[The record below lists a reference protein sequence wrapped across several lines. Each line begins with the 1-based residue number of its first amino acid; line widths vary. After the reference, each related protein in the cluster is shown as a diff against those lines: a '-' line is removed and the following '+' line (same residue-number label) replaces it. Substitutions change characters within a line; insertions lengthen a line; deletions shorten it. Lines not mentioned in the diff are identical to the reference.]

1 MAVAKAK
8 TPTKLIKGNIFE
20 FYVPK
25 VYGTK
30 PRPKKITDKKDPTK
44 KVYDKSKP
52 AFFLK
57 SSFTKT
63 TIIPFGNSS
72 KKNLSARYPALLLP
86 QIVHAALECGY
97 GRTGMWSSH
106 LLLNHKESLELASYL
121 LKRLLMVASCIKVD
135 KNDAYFTQ
143 EFYLKIEP
151 SEKVAISFIAGGIG
165 SFIAA
170 YHWLAAAGEKINVM
184 LHTSIYTKGLYP
196 SVITNPLTTK
206 KSPDYLIE
214 SDSGEWHVFES
225 KGGTEAG
232 RNKRIQ
238 EGLLQLGA
246 ITQLAWAS
254 PTLTLKQVQTNVCTH
269 TCIDA
274 GSPLKVLAYDPPG
287 ENTEEGKAIILDEAV
302 CKLLKIVES
311 LDQFHVLGTEVST
324 EDGWEWKTVPQIKN
338 LRVALPSQY
347 FELEEELRTSL
358 GLYFLAIESV
368 DKYKSR
374 VQWSADITIHN
385 IVQKITAYKF
395 INKKHAIAEKFS
407 SFVLELNKTE
417 ESTIF
422 ITYCR
427 QYLNFDEIFNEF
439 IAVLEALVIHSA
451 LSPSPHNEIKNSD
464 VLSSSGMLIREVNE
478 VE

>member
-1 MAVAKAK
+1 MAMAKAK

-25 VYGTK
+25 IYGTK

-52 AFFLK
+52 ALFLK
-57 SSFTKT
+57 NSFTKT
-63 TIIPFGNSS
+63 TNIPFGSSS
-72 KKNLSARYPALLLP
+72 KKNLSVRYPALLLP

-97 GRTGMWSSH
+97 GRKGMWSSH
-106 LLLNHKESLELASYL
+106 LLLNHKESLELSSYL

-135 KNDAYFTQ
+135 KNYAYFTQ
-143 EFYLKIEP
+143 EFYSKIEP
-151 SEKVAISFIAGGIG
+151 SEKVAISFIVGGIG
-165 SFIAA
+165 SFISA

-196 SVITNPLTTK
+196 FVITNPLNTK

-225 KGGTEAG
+225 KGGTDGG

-238 EGLLQLGA
+238 EGLLQLGE
-246 ITQLAWAS
+246 ITHLAWGS
-254 PTLTLKQVQTNVCTH
+254 PAFTLKKVQTNVCTH

-287 ENTEEGKAIILDEAV
+287 ENTEEVKAIILDEAV

-311 LDQFHVLGTEVST
+311 LDQFHVLGTELST
-324 EDGWEWKTVPQIKN
+324 EDGWGWKMVPQIKN

-368 DKYKSR
+368 DKYKNR
-374 VQWSADITIHN
+374 VQWPADLTIHN
-385 IVQKITAYKF
+385 IVKKITAYKF
-395 INKKHAIAEKFS
+395 EDKKHVMAEKFF
-407 SFVLELNKTE
+407 SFISGLNETE
-417 ESTIF
+417 ESTTF
-422 ITYCR
+422 ITSCH
-427 QYLNFDEIFNEF
+427 QYLNFDEILNEF
-439 IAVLEALVIHSA
+439 IAVLQALIIQA
-451 LSPSPHNEIKNSD
+451 NLSPSPHNEIKKTD
-464 VLSSSGMLIREVNE
+464 VLTSSGMLIREVNE

>member
-1 MAVAKAK
+1 MAKVK
-8 TPTKLIKGNIFE
+8 TPTKVIKGNIFE

-25 VYGTK
+25 VSGTK

-57 SSFTKT
+57 NSFTKT
-63 TIIPFGNSS
+63 TNIPFGNSS
-72 KKNLSARYPALLLP
+72 KKNLSLRYPALLLP

-143 EFYLKIEP
+143 EFYSKIEP

-196 SVITNPLTTK
+196 SVITNHLTTK

-225 KGGTEAG
+225 KGGTDAG

-347 FELEEELRTSL
+347 FELEDRLRTSL

-368 DKYKSR
+368 EKYKDR
-374 VQWSADITIHN
+374 VQWSAGITIRN
-385 IVQKITAYKF
+385 IVQKITTHKF
-395 INKKHAIAEKFS
+395 IKKNAIAEKFL
-407 SFVLELNKTE
+407 SFVLELNETE

-422 ITYCR
+422 ITSCR

-439 IAVLEALVIHSA
+439 IAVLEELVVHST
-451 LSPSPHNEIKNSD
+451 LPPLPHNEIKNSD
-464 VLSSSGMLIREVNE
+464 VLTSSGMLIIEVNE
-478 VE
+478 VG

>member
-1 MAVAKAK
+1 MIVAKAK
-8 TPTKLIKGNIFE
+8 TSSKLIKGNIFE
-20 FYVPK
+20 YYVPK
-25 VYGTK
+25 TRGAK
-30 PRPKKITDKKDPTK
+30 PRPKQITDKKDPTK

-52 AFFLK
+52 ANFLK
-57 SSFTKT
+57 NSFKKTKNV
-63 TIIPFGNSS
+63 PFGNGS
-72 KKNLSARYPALLLP
+72 KKNLSTRYSALLLP

-143 EFYLKIEP
+143 EFYSKIEP

-170 YHWLAAAGEKINVM
+170 YHWLATAGEKINVM
-184 LHTSIYTKGLYP
+184 LHTSIYTKGLSP
-196 SVITNPLTTK
+196 SVKTNPLTTK

-214 SDSGEWHVFES
+214 SNSGEWHIFES
-225 KGGTEAG
+225 KGGTDSG

-269 TCIDA
+269 TCIDS
-274 GSPLKVLAYDPPG
+274 GSLVKILAYDPPG
-287 ENTEEGKAIILDEAV
+287 ENTEEGKTIILDEAV

-311 LDQFHVLGTEVST
+311 LDQFRVLGTEVSP

-347 FELEEELRTSL
+347 FDLEEELRTRL
-358 GLYFLAIESV
+358 GLYFIATESV
-368 DKYKSR
+368 NKYKKR
-374 VQWSADITIHN
+374 EQHPVNITIN
-385 IVQKITAYKF
+385 SIVKKIASYEFKDNSKT
-395 INKKHAIAEKFS
+395 IAEKFS
-407 SFVLELNKTE
+407 HFVLELNKVE
-417 ESTIF
+417 EPAVF
-422 ITYCR
+422 ITSCR
-427 QYLNFDEIFNEF
+427 QHLNLDEIFGEF
-439 IAVLEALVIHSA
+439 ITALEKLIIQPNFSS
-451 LSPSPHNEIKNSD
+451 LPNNEIKSST
-464 VLSSSGMLIREVNE
+464 VLTSSGMLIREMND

>member
-1 MAVAKAK
+1 MAKAK
-8 TPTKLIKGNIFE
+8 TSSKPIKGNIFE

-25 VYGTK
+25 IHGSK
-30 PRPKKITDKKDPTK
+30 PRPKQVTDKKDPTK

-52 AFFLK
+52 ANFLK
-57 SSFTKT
+57 NSFEKT
-63 TIIPFGNSS
+63 TNVPFGSGS

-106 LLLNHKESLELASYL
+106 LLLTHKESLELASYL

-143 EFYLKIEP
+143 EFYSKIEP

-184 LHTSIYTKGLYP
+184 LHTSIYTKGLSP
-196 SVITNPLTTK
+196 SVKTNPLTTK

-214 SDSGEWHVFES
+214 SDSGEWHIFES
-225 KGGTEAG
+225 KGGTDAG
-232 RNKRIQ
+232 RHKRIQ

-254 PTLTLKQVQTNVCTH
+254 PTLTRKQVQTNVCTH

-274 GSPLKVLAYDPPG
+274 GSRLKVLAYDPPG
-287 ENTEEGKAIILDEAV
+287 ENTEEGQTIILDEAV

-324 EDGWEWKTVPQIKN
+324 EDGWEWKTVPQINN

-347 FELEEELRTSL
+347 FDLEEKLRTRL
-358 GLYFLAIESV
+358 GLYFLATESV
-368 DKYKSR
+368 EKYKKIA
-374 VQWSADITIHN
+374 QWPIELTILT
-385 IVQKITAYKF
+385 IVGKITAYKF
-395 INKKHAIAEKFS
+395 EDKNHAIAEEFRR
-407 SFVLELNKTE
+407 FVLELNEVE
-417 ESTIF
+417 EPTIF

-427 QYLNFDEIFNEF
+427 QHLNLDETFSEF
-439 IAVLEALVIHSA
+439 IAVLEKVIIQPIS
-451 LSPSPHNEIKNSD
+451 SKNPHNEIKNSD
-464 VLSSSGMLIREVNE
+464 VLTSSGMLIREMNDIE
-478 VE
+478 